1 MKRILTFVVLLGL
14 GVTAFAVAATVG
26 DFEGSPPIR
35 PQAFSSIPGKSVQS
49 AGIAN
54 RVPGSPPP
62 VKKYVPGEILVKF
75 KDAPAHGRGIL
86 SGPALEDF
94 LVRLPAQARFA
105 LGELRG
111 RALQA
116 FPRIGVLRVGL
127 PMESSVNQ
135 AIEELKRSGTV
146 DYAEPNFIFRAL
158 PKPSPSPKPPASP
171 LSPND
176 ELFNKQ
182 WALDN
187 YGQRIFDIGWFY
199 VWGTKDADIDAP
211 EAWYK
216 RTSSA
221 TNDGRE
227 TIVVVIDTGVQY
239 DHPDLVANMWTNP
252 GNPWENPPKPPE
264 IPGDGIDND
273 GNDYVDDVHGIN
285 TLALNPDYSAF
296 GYKEGDPMDDQGHG
310 THVAGIIGAKGDNMA
325 GVSGINWSTKIMAL
339 KFLDADGYG
348 KSSDAITCM
357 EYALAKKGSNRMV
370 INASWGEYEYSTP
383 LYDEIVEAGNE
394 GVLFV
399 AAAGNDGYNA
409 DGTPMYPAC
418 YNANNIICVGASD
431 EDDLK
436 ASFSNYGAVNVD
448 LFAPGTWIL
457 STYPYPSWY
466 ATPYEYLD
474 GTSMAAPHVSGACA
488 LVWAHRDQSKGI
500 TSTPQEIKNLIL
512 NNVDK
517 KRSFSNKCKTG
528 GRLNL
533 YKALVAAEQP

>member
-1 MKRILTFVVLLGL
+1 MKRVL
-14 GVTAFAVAATVG
+14 AFAALLVLGATFATAAVVG
-26 DFEGSPPIR
+26 NLDGQLPIFA
-35 PQAFSSIPGKSVQS
+35 QAFSSIPGKSVQR

-62 VKKYVPGEILVKF
+62 EKKYVPGEILVKI
-75 KDAPAHGRGIL
+75 KGAPAHGRGVL
-86 SGPALEDF
+86 SGPALENF
-94 LVRLPAQARFA
+94 LERLPAQARFA
-105 LGELRG
+105 LGAMRG

-127 PMESSVNQ
+127 PMESSVDQ

-146 DYAEPNFIFRAL
+146 NYAEPNYIFRAL
-158 PKPSPSPKPPASP
+158 PKPSPWPEPPAGQSKK
-171 LSPND
+171 PND
-176 ELFNKQ
+176 ELFDKQ
-182 WALDN
+182 WALHN
-187 YGQRIFDIGWFY
+187 YGQRIFDLGWFY

-239 DHPDLVANMWTNP
+239 DHPDLAANMWTNT
-252 GNPWENPPKPPE
+252 GE
-264 IPGDGIDND
+264 IPGNGVDDD
-273 GNDYVDDVHGIN
+273 GNGFADDVHGIN
-285 TLALNPDYSAF
+285 TLAANPVYSAF
-296 GYKEGDPMDDQGHG
+296 GYKAGDPMDDQGHG
-310 THVAGIIGAKGDNMA
+310 THVAGIIGAQGNNGV

-348 KSSDAITCM
+348 NSADAIICM
-357 EYALAKKGSNRMV
+357 EYALGKKGSNRMV
-370 INASWGEYEYSTP
+370 INASWGEYEYSSP
-383 LYDEIVEAGNE
+383 LYEEIQKAGEA

-409 DGTPMYPAC
+409 DRTPMYPAS
-418 YNANNIICVGASD
+418 YDATNIISVGASD

-457 STYPYPSWY
+457 STYPYPPLY
-466 ATPYEYLD
+466 APPYEYLD
-474 GTSMAAPHVSGACA
+474 GTSMAAPQVSGACA
-488 LVWAHRDQSKGI
+488 LVWAHREDHLQPPYNFA
-500 TSTPQEIKNLIL
+500 TPQDIQNRIL
-512 NNVDK
+512 STVDK